1 MTEARLFADYLRE
14 IEKGRLH
21 QELSVKFQELVQAV
35 AESGRAGKLS
45 LVVDVKPFK
54 KSGEAVELNTM
65 IKLSAPQ
72 PERDAQLYF
81 ITPEFNLSRR
91 DPRQGD
97 IEEQLHTIDGGR
109 AGA

>member
-14 IEKGRLH
+14 IEKGQLH

-54 KSGEAVELNTM
+54 NNAETVELNTA
-65 IKLSAPQ
+65 IKVIAPQ
-72 PERDAQLYF
+72 PERSAQLYF

-97 IEEQLHTIDGGR
+97 FEESLTTIDGGR
-109 AGA
+109 AG